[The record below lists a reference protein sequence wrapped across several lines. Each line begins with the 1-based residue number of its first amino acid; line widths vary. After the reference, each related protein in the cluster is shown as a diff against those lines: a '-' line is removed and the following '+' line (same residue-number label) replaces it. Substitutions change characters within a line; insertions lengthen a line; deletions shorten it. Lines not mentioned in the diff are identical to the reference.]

1 MEKINLKRT
10 SRVNAGHL
18 WIFSNELELS
28 PKNYEPGSLVEVY
41 GSKEGFIGIGY
52 VNPNSLISIRLLT
65 KNKEEIDAGFFRNRI
80 KSAIAYR
87 ERFLP
92 ESDSGRIVFSEGD
105 FLPGLIVDRYASCLS
120 VQFLTAGIE
129 KQSESILQVLDELF
143 NPSAIVLRND
153 SQSRTLEGLPL
164 NKSVIK
170 GNIDTLPVIHEGDAA
185 FEVDPLNGQKTGFF
199 LDQREN
205 RLALNGLIKGGKGL
219 DLCCYSGGWGIQLAL
234 SGATVNFV
242 DDSGSSLSMAKRNA
256 ALNSIED
263 RCDFTESDVF
273 DFLKAEA
280 KKGSR
285 YDFIVLDPPAFVKS
299 RLKIKE
305 ALKGYRVLNQ
315 LAMGVLNPGGILA
328 TSSCSYH
335 IEKQMFLDVLKDSAK
350 EVNRTPRLIE
360 IRSQSKDHP
369 ILLSV
374 PETEYLKCAF
384 LAV

>member
-1 MEKINLKRT
+1 MEKIYLKRT

-18 WIFSNELELS
+18 WIFSNELESS
-28 PKNYEPGSLVEVY
+28 PKNYEPGSIVEVY
-41 GSKEGFIGIGY
+41 GRKEGFIGIGY

-87 ERFLP
+87 ERFFP

-105 FLPGLIVDRYASCLS
+105 FIPGLIVDRYASCLS
-120 VQFLTAGIE
+120 VQILTAGIE

-164 NKSVIK
+164 NKSVVK
-170 GNIDTLPVIHEGDAA
+170 GNIETLPVIHEGVAA

-205 RLALNGLIKGGKGL
+205 RLALKKLIKGGEGL
-219 DLCCYSGGWGIQLAL
+219 DLCCYSGGWGVQLAL
-234 SGATVNFV
+234 SGAEVNFV
-242 DDSGSSLSMAKRNA
+242 DDSDSSLSMAKRNVEING
-256 ALNSIED
+256 LQD
-263 RCDFTESDVF
+263 RCDFVQSDVF
-273 DFLKAEA
+273 DFMKAES
-280 KKGSR
+280 KKGSF

-305 ALKGYRVLNQ
+305 ALKGYRVLNH
-315 LAMGVLNPGGILA
+315 LAMSVLRPGGILA

-350 EVNRTPRLIE
+350 EANRTPRLIE
-360 IRSQSKDHP
+360 MRSQSKDHP

-384 LAV
+384 IAL